1 MPSVI
6 SDDRQYILGS
16 NILALNPI
24 KLSDNVSGLI
34 PYSKRRRFDA
44 STQWSR
50 TLCSG
55 FMQCQDEFVPAHP
68 CEPCHLVYSVL
79 DLLARL
85 CKSSHPV
92 KSSFQRMKGLV
103 RMSKSDVSSSSGC
116 WWDSKCA
123 RGTGHESWR

>member
-34 PYSKRRRFDA
+34 PYSKRRRLDA

-50 TLCSG
+50 TLQW
-55 FMQCQDEFVPAHP
+55 FYAMPRRV
-68 CEPCHLVYSVL
+68 
-79 DLLARL
+79 R
-85 CKSSHPV
+85 SST
-92 KSSFQRMKGLV
+92 SM
-103 RMSKSDVSSSSGC
+103 
-116 WWDSKCA
+116 
-123 RGTGHESWR
+123 

>member
-6 SDDRQYILGS
+6 SDDRQHILGS

-34 PYSKRRRFDA
+34 PYSKRRRLDA

-55 FMQCQDEFVPAHP
+55 FMQCQDEFVPHIHVNPAT
-68 CEPCHLVYSVL
+68 LSTVFL
-79 DLLARL
+79 I
-85 CKSSHPV
+85 
-92 KSSFQRMKGLV
+92 F
-103 RMSKSDVSSSSGC
+103 
-116 WWDSKCA
+116 
-123 RGTGHESWR
+123 